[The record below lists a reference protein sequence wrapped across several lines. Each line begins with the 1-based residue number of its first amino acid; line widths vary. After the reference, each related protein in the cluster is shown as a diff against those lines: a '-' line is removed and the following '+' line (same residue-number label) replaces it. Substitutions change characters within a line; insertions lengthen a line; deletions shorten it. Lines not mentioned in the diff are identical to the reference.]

1 MQTLQIRQL
10 SPNATLPTR
19 NYRTDAYEG
28 EKWVTVD
35 GFPKHKISTLGR
47 LKSFGVKKE
56 GVISEG
62 WIEKD
67 GYRRH
72 ILRYKDKVKY
82 ITAHRLVAL
91 NFLEKDNVTDLQ
103 VNHIDGNKLNNHVYN
118 LEWCTSEENIK
129 HAFEIGLR
137 NSTGSNNPKAKL
149 TEIEVREIRQLY
161 KNKEKNALELSEI
174 YGVSRTNIYSIVN
187 NKIWKEVI

>member
-1 MQTLQIRQL
+1 MQTLQIKQL

-19 NYRTDAYEG
+19 THTTDAYEG
-28 EKWVTVD
+28 EKWVTVE

-72 ILRYKDKVKY
+72 ILRYRDKVKY

-91 NFLEKDNVTDLQ
+91 NFLEKDDVTNLQ
-103 VNHIDGNKLNNHVYN
+103 VNHIDGNKLNNNVDN
-118 LEWCTSEENIK
+118 LEWCTLEENIK

-137 NSTGSNNPKAKL
+137 NSTGTNNPKAKL
-149 TEIEVREIRQLY
+149 TENEVREIRKLY
-161 KNKEKNALELSEI
+161 KNKKKNALELSKI